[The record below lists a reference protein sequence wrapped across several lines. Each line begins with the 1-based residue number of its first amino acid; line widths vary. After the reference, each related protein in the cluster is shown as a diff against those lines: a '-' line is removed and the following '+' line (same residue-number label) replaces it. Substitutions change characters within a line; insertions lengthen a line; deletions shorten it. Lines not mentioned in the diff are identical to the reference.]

1 MYILMTKENQVPI
14 VVLSGST
21 DYLKYCSIGYKEYAQ
36 GNYQEMN
43 QKQTELFLRL
53 F

>member
-14 VVLSGST
+14 VIQSGST
-21 DYLKYCSIGYKEYAQ
+21 DYLKYYKKGYTEAARGTYR
-36 GNYQEMN
+36 EMN
-43 QKQTELFLRL
+43 EKQTELFLST

>member
-14 VVLSGST
+14 VVPSGST
-21 DYLKYCSIGYKEYAQ
+21 DYLKYYKKGYVEVARGNYKE
-36 GNYQEMN
+36 MN
-43 QKQTELFLRL
+43 EKQTELFLRE